1 MNTEKSKYVLDTSA
15 LFCLKD
21 NEEGS
26 NKVEELLEKA
36 SHKQCEV
43 LISFIT
49 LMEYYYI
56 CLMRYGDDIARQAY
70 LQVSLLPIK
79 AIESNEDLRITA
91 AQLKANYPISVADAW
106 IAATAVNYTAVLV
119 HKDPEYDSLGG
130 ALKCL
135 VLPYK

>member
-1 MNTEKSKYVLDTSA
+1 MEKSKYVLDTSA

-26 NKVEELLEKA
+26 NTVEEILEKA
-36 SHKQCEV
+36 GRKQCDV

-79 AIESNEDLRITA
+79 AIESNEALRITA
-91 AQLKANYPISVADAW
+91 AQLKANYPISLADAW
-106 IAATAVNYTAVLV
+106 IAATAVNYAAVLI
-119 HKDPEYDSLGG
+119 HKDPEYDSIGG

-135 VLPYK
+135 ALPYK